1 MLHSSNEVKRP
12 KPQRMPPAR
21 RWKAIRASDLKPG
34 DIVVR
39 TKSRLHGAGRF
50 FWANPEAQG
59 SKSVWDMYNVGLMEN
74 KTKDWSTRY
83 YLVTNLDVAEKY
95 KKEPTDFA
103 AIGYEM
109 IRLISKPL
117 KECKSDIVCTKE
129 KLASIRGVDSSVG
142 ILNMSENREIQLK
155 EYNLYTINNKNFE
168 KIK

>member
-1 MLHSSNEVKRP
+1 MLHSSNEVKRL

-39 TKSRLHGAGRF
+39 TKRKLHGAGRF

-95 KKEPTDFA
+95 KKEPWNKFVFHYFFHGTEGGFLA
-103 AIGYEM
+103 G
-109 IRLISKPL
+109 IRPESMVLIVNPNYSEEKRIQDEWKL
-117 KECKSDIVCTKE
+117 ETNWRERKTK
-129 KLASIRGVDSSVG
+129 KALD
-142 ILNMSENREIQLK
+142 
-155 EYNLYTINNKNFE
+155 
-168 KIK
+168 

>member
-50 FWANPEAQG
+50 YWANPEID
-59 SKSVWDMYNVGLMEN
+59 SSNSVYGMYSFANSLMET

-95 KKEPTDFA
+95 KKEPWNKFVFHYFFHGTEGGFLA
-103 AIGYEM
+103 GMRPESM
-109 IRLISKPL
+109 VLIVNPNYSEEKRIQDEWKL
-117 KECKSDIVCTKE
+117 ETNWRKRKTK
-129 KLASIRGVDSSVG
+129 KALD
-142 ILNMSENREIQLK
+142 
-155 EYNLYTINNKNFE
+155 
-168 KIK
+168 